1 MTRAAWSIG
10 VAFVA
15 LATLGIGI
23 LVLTRERGDEPRSD
37 VKAPEYDA
45 AVHIVTTVATDAP
58 PPSRLPIDSALAAVN
73 EAAANEAARIDREA
87 VIQAL
92 AESGAGAEDWDDQA
106 TRLVQEFGGA
116 PVATKIAGCFVGG
129 CGATFT
135 FPSGVEYQQRLDAL
149 LASDGYRAWTGG
161 KRLSIPESLPGG
173 RIVLA
178 VVLYRPDERSRSSW
192 DRGRVAMQTVTVCG
206 AISIAGSPN
215 LDDGRR
221 CSTRELDARMTSCV
235 GVSSCARTARRRR
248 RDAPA

>member
-92 AESGAGAEDWDDQA
+92 AESGAGGEGSGDAAASRVRRCAGRDED
-106 TRLVQEFGGA
+106 
-116 PVATKIAGCFVGG
+116 
-129 CGATFT
+129 CG
-135 FPSGVEYQQRLDAL
+135 VLRRRMWRDVHV
-149 LASDGYRAWTGG
+149 
-161 KRLSIPESLPGG
+161 SI
-173 RIVLA
+173 
-178 VVLYRPDERSRSSW
+178 RSR
-192 DRGRVAMQTVTVCG
+192 V
-206 AISIAGSPN
+206 
-215 LDDGRR
+215 
-221 CSTRELDARMTSCV
+221 
-235 GVSSCARTARRRR
+235 
-248 RDAPA
+248 PAAA